1 MIIKTGNLFDPN
13 LPDPPDVRLFTANG
27 VVKRNGELVMG
38 AGAAKAAKQLVPEAP
53 AVLGRRVREEG
64 RYLEDQGAYVYGL
77 LIVPK
82 LGLGAF
88 QTKYHYR
95 DKADPNLIALGAKKL
110 GEFARANPGL
120 RIAVNFPGVG
130 LGRLPRKQVEALLDE
145 FLWGVPVEVW
155 SFSKGHFSGRI
166 PVYHLRT
173 RSRTGS

>member
-27 VVKRNGELVMG
+27 TIKRNGELVMG

-77 LIVPK
+77 MIETGM
-82 LGLGAF
+82 GLGAF

-95 DKADPNLIALGAKKL
+95 GRADLNLIALAAQKL
-110 GEFARANPGL
+110 ALFASRHPDL

-130 LGRLPRKQVEALLDE
+130 LGRLRRESVMGVLEEFWALL
-145 FLWGVPVEVW
+145 PIEVW
-155 SFSKGHFSGRI
+155 KFTSGRPSSRL
-166 PVYHLRT
+166 PVYHLPAKGEAR
-173 RSRTGS
+173 